1 MTGVE
6 QKGRGTLVELFSRI
20 EALVEVNSP
29 DPRCKSYPIFQ
40 FQLVDYFINSL
51 QNPQLRE
58 DVARRWPVILKEAFE
73 EVRAS
78 KSMLALLR

>member
-6 QKGRGTLVELFSRI
+6 QKARETLVELFSRI
-20 EALVEVNSP
+20 EALVEVASP
-29 DPRCKSYPIFQ
+29 DPGRKSYPIFQ
-40 FQLVDYFINSL
+40 FQLVDYFIDSL
-51 QNPQLRE
+51 RNPQLRE

-78 KSMLALLR
+78 KSMLVQLR